1 MVARL
6 KTENAETL
14 TQKFVSSD
22 PSSYTAFN
30 DGEWEGVNLIII
42 GNDGINPVLLRSLG
56 A

>member
-1 MVARL
+1 MMARL

-14 TQKFVSSD
+14 TQKFVSFD
-22 PSSYTAFN
+22 PSPYTAFN

-42 GNDGINPVLLRSLG
+42 GNDGISPVLLRNPG